1 VPVLVPARVS
11 GILSTIVDPVTSI
24 RATVARHLAHHG
36 LRRAFIAFSGGP
48 DSTVLADAAVAALG
62 APAVVLLHVD
72 HGAAASAGAAAH
84 CARFAAARGLEL
96 RTERIAVPAGAS
108 WEAQA
113 RVARYHALR
122 ALAGGTEELVLT
134 AHTASDQAETVL
146 LQLLRGTGPAGLAG
160 VARRR
165 GPFLRPL
172 LEVSRTDVLT
182 YLATAATDLT
192 AWHDPMNED
201 PRFTRVRVRKELVP
215 MLQRL
220 NPQAEAA
227 LCRLAAAAA
236 EERAV
241 LDAAALALLRAAHLD
256 ASGALACAVI
266 APAPAPVAKRA
277 LATWLRGHRG
287 ISARHLDALVELCR
301 GRDAGTRGLDLP
313 GGRVERVYGELRV
326 VDAVG
331 PAAAP
336 ALVVEGPDG
345 PYRVRPVAP
354 GDRMRPARL
363 RGRSRKLSDL
373 YIDLRVPRA
382 TRARARV
389 VERANG
395 DIVWAEHVGGAFGC
409 LVRVLPDPAGET

>member
-1 VPVLVPARVS
+1 MTDSAATATAGSGADRSASTRRAPRGPASCARNRARGPAS
-11 GILSTIVDPVTSI
+11 FTAGTLSTGTRARARARARARLRYPLPIVDPVVSI
-24 RATVARHLAHHG
+24 RATVARHLAQHG

-72 HGAAASAGAAAH
+72 HGAAASVGAAAH

-172 LEVSRTDVLT
+172 LDVARADVLT

-201 PRFTRVRVRKELVP
+201 VRFTR
-215 MLQRL
+215 
-220 NPQAEAA
+220 
-227 LCRLAAAAA
+227 
-236 EERAV
+236 
-241 LDAAALALLRAAHLD
+241 
-256 ASGALACAVI
+256 G
-266 APAPAPVAKRA
+266 
-277 LATWLRGHRG
+277 RG
-287 ISARHLDALVELCR
+287 
-301 GRDAGTRGLDLP
+301 
-313 GGRVERVYGELRV
+313 
-326 VDAVG
+326 
-331 PAAAP
+331 
-336 ALVVEGPDG
+336 
-345 PYRVRPVAP
+345 
-354 GDRMRPARL
+354 
-363 RGRSRKLSDL
+363 RGRS
-373 YIDLRVPRA
+373 
-382 TRARARV
+382 
-389 VERANG
+389 
-395 DIVWAEHVGGAFGC
+395 
-409 LVRVLPDPAGET
+409 

>member
-1 VPVLVPARVS
+1 MPVPVS
-11 GILSTIVDPVTSI
+11 GILSGITDPVSSI
-24 RATVARHLAHHG
+24 RAIVARHLAQHG

-48 DSTVLADAAVAALG
+48 DSTVLADAAIAALG

-84 CARFAAARGLEL
+84 CARFAAARGVEL
-96 RTERIAVPAGAS
+96 RTARITVPAGAS
-108 WEAQA
+108 WEAHA
-113 RVARYHALR
+113 RAARYRALR
-122 ALAGGTEELVLT
+122 SLAGGTEELVLT

-146 LQLLRGTGPAGLAG
+146 LQLVRGTGPAGLAG

-172 LEVSRTDVLT
+172 LDVSRADVLT

-192 AWHDPMNED
+192 AWHDAMNDD

-220 NPQAEAA
+220 NPQAELA

-241 LDAAALALLRAAHLD
+241 LDAAALALLRAAHVP
-256 ASGALACAVI
+256 ATGALGCAVL
-266 APAPAPVAKRA
+266 ASAPAPVAKRA

-287 ISARHLDALVELCR
+287 ISSRLLDALAELCR

-313 GGRVERVYGELRV
+313 GGRVERVYGELRLV
-326 VDAVG
+326 AASAAVG
-331 PAAAP
+331 PGPAP
-336 ALVVEGPDG
+336 LVVDGPDG
-345 PYRVRPVAP
+345 PYRVRPFAP

-389 VERANG
+389 VERADG
-395 DIVWAEHVGGAFGC
+395 TIVWAEHVGAAHGC
-409 LVRVLPDPAGET
+409 IVRVLTDPAGGT

>member
-1 VPVLVPARVS
+1 
-11 GILSTIVDPVTSI
+11 
-24 RATVARHLAHHG
+24 
-36 LRRAFIAFSGGP
+36 
-48 DSTVLADAAVAALG
+48 
-62 APAVVLLHVD
+62 
-72 HGAAASAGAAAH
+72 
-84 CARFAAARGLEL
+84 
-96 RTERIAVPAGAS
+96 
-108 WEAQA
+108 
-113 RVARYHALR
+113 
-122 ALAGGTEELVLT
+122 
-134 AHTASDQAETVL
+134 
-146 LQLLRGTGPAGLAG
+146 
-160 VARRR
+160 
-165 GPFLRPL
+165 
-172 LEVSRTDVLT
+172 
-182 YLATAATDLT
+182 
-192 AWHDPMNED
+192 
-201 PRFTRVRVRKELVP
+201 
-215 MLQRL
+215 
-220 NPQAEAA
+220 
-227 LCRLAAAAA
+227 
-236 EERAV
+236 
-241 LDAAALALLRAAHLD
+241 
-256 ASGALACAVI
+256 VI